1 MHNHNTADIRKKIY
15 AFLPYLILIVVWAAM
30 PAFVSTRFW
39 LNVFMLVFVRTI
51 GAVSLRTVWL
61 AGVPSFAQ
69 SAFVGVGAY
78 TAGVLAINFGWPA
91 YVTIPLGGVAAMIIG
106 VLTGLPFVR
115 LKSVY
120 YVMASMFLGI
130 AIIYVFSSMQ
140 VTGAIIG
147 LSGIPGFLPNIHA
160 YYYFFLILAVVSCIC
175 MYRFEHSRLGMT
187 LRAIAQSED
196 AAGAMGVSKVYFKGL
211 AFGFG
216 YFFAGIA
223 GASFALYNGSA
234 SPKEFGILATLWFLM
249 YVLVGGQDKFIGPI
263 IGTIILVILPQAS
276 RVVGEWAPIVTSIA
290 MIVIAYLLI
299 GGLASIPERIKNAGF
314 RKRQW
319 SGRDGKNGKDAKD
332 GPGVDS

>member
-1 MHNHNTADIRKKIY
+1 MQISDGFRKKLY
-15 AFLPYLILIVVWAAM
+15 AFLPYMILIVVWLVM

-69 SAFVGVGAY
+69 AAFVGVGAY
-78 TAGVLAINFGWPA
+78 TAAVVSTVLHMPA
-91 YVTIPLGGVAAMIIG
+91 FLSIPLGGLAAMIIG

-130 AIIYVFSSMQ
+130 AIIYIFSSMRI
-140 VTGAIIG
+140 TGGIIG
-147 LSGIPGFLPNIHA
+147 IMSLPGFLPNITA
-160 YYYFFLILAVVSCIC
+160 YYYFFLILAVVCC
-175 MYRFEHSRLGMT
+175 FLMYRFEHSRIGMT

-196 AAGAMGVSKVYFKGL
+196 AAGAMGVSKVYFKSL

-234 SPKEFGILATLWFLM
+234 SPKEFGILTTLWFLI

-263 IGTIILVILPQAS
+263 IGTIILVIIPQAS
-276 RVVGEWAPIVTSIA
+276 RVVGEWAPLVTSIA

-299 GGLASIPERIKNAGF
+299 GGLASIPDKIKQASVNR
-314 RKRQW
+314 RKK
-319 SGRDGKNGKDAKD
+319 SEDSATNS
-332 GPGVDS
+332 PEVDV

>member
-1 MHNHNTADIRKKIY
+1 MRISTDIRKKLY
-15 AFLPYLILIVVWAAM
+15 AFLPYLILIVVWAVM
-30 PAFVSTRFW
+30 PALVSTRFW

-78 TAGVLAINFGWPA
+78 TAAVLSTNFGLPA
-91 YVTIPLGGVAAMIIG
+91 YATIPLGGLAAMAVG

-130 AIIYVFSSMQ
+130 SIIYVFSSLEI
-140 VTGAIIG
+140 TGRIIG
-147 LSGIPGFLPNIHA
+147 IVSIPGFLPNIRA
-160 YYYFFLILAVVSCIC
+160 YYYFFLVLAVACCAC
-175 MYRFEHSRLGMT
+175 MYRFEHSRIGMT

-196 AAGAMGVSKVYFKGL
+196 AAGAMGVSKVYFKSL

-223 GASFALYNGSA
+223 GAAFALYNGSA
-234 SPKEFGILATLWFLM
+234 SPKEFGILTTLWFLM

-263 IGTIILVILPQAS
+263 IGTTILVILPQAS

-290 MIVIAYLLI
+290 MIAIAYLLI
-299 GGLASIPERIKNAGF
+299 GGLASIPEKIKNAGAGL
-314 RKRQW
+314 RLKRE
-319 SGRDGKNGKDAKD
+319 GAGI
-332 GPGVDS
+332 GPEADS

>member
-1 MHNHNTADIRKKIY
+1 MHIPADTRKKLY
-15 AFLPYLILIVVWAAM
+15 AFLPYLALIAVWAIM
-30 PAFVSTRFW
+30 PALVSTRFW
-39 LNVFMLVFVRTI
+39 LNVFMLVFVRVI

-78 TAGVLAINFGWPA
+78 TAAVLATNFGLPA
-91 YVTIPLGGVAAMIIG
+91 YATIPLGGLAAMVIG

-130 AIIYVFSSMQ
+130 SIIYVFSSLEI
-140 VTGAIIG
+140 TGRIIG
-147 LSGIPGFLPNIHA
+147 IVSIPGFLPNIRA
-160 YYYFFLILAVVSCIC
+160 YYYFFLILAVVCCAC
-175 MYRFEHSRLGMT
+175 MYRFEHSRIGMT

-196 AAGAMGVSKVYFKGL
+196 AAGAMGVSKVYFKSL

-234 SPKEFGILATLWFLM
+234 SPKEFGILTTLWFLM

-290 MIVIAYLLI
+290 MIAIAYLLI
-299 GGLASIPERIKNAGF
+299 GGLASIPEKIKNAF
-314 RKRQW
+314 A
-319 SGRDGKNGKDAKD
+319 GRRRGRGGADMGSPEA
-332 GPGVDS
+332 DS

>member
-1 MHNHNTADIRKKIY
+1 MPLSEKMRKKVL
-15 AFLPYLILIVVWAAM
+15 AFLPYLILIAAWVVM

-69 SAFVGVGAY
+69 AAFVGIGAY
-78 TAGVLAINFGWPA
+78 TAAVLVSNFDVPA
-91 YVTIPLGGVAAMIIG
+91 FVAIPLAGLASMVVG

-120 YVMASMFLGI
+120 YVMASMFLGVT
-130 AIIYVFSSMQ
+130 IIYIFSSMEI
-140 VTGAIIG
+140 TGRIIG
-147 LSGIPGFLPNIHA
+147 LQFSAGFLPNITS
-160 YYYFFLILAVVSCIC
+160 YYYFFLALAIACCVC
-175 MYRFEHSRLGMT
+175 MYRFEHSRIGMT

-196 AAGAMGVSKVYFKGL
+196 AAGAMGVSKVYFKSL

-216 YFFAGIA
+216 YFFAGVA
-223 GASFALYNGSA
+223 GASFALYNGSVN
-234 SPKEFGILATLWFLM
+234 PKEFGILTTLWFLM

-263 IGTIILVILPQAS
+263 IGTIILVIIPQAS

-299 GGLASIPERIKNAGF
+299 GGLASIPEKIFKASAERRLMREEAVTNSPGE
-314 RKRQW
+314 
-319 SGRDGKNGKDAKD
+319 DA
-332 GPGVDS
+332 